1 MTLSLR
7 KATGAGFF
15 FFRYLFVFLPLAPR
29 APLDRS
35 PRSPRLRL
43 AALNSWHLLRDI
55 ILFCLPS
62 LSLTPCALALAPLA
76 LACPALAFSLPCAC
90 ALLTLRLRSTF
101 LPLMLRFCVVCE
113 DRRSCC
119 GSTFSVHPIVLFD
132 FCLMRLFLFMHSLF
146 SASSLLSVF

>member
-62 LSLTPCALALAPLA
+62 LLLTPCALALAPLA